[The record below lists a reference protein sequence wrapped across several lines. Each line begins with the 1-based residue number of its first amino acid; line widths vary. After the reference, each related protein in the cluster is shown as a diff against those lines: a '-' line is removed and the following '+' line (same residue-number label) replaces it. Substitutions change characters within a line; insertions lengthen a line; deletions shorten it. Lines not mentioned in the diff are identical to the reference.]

1 MSSLNYFNSIAKD
14 WNKIRVS
21 YFKDELRELAINSVN
36 IKNKTILDLGSGTG
50 FISLRVAKE
59 SNIVF
64 PLDASTNM
72 LKELYASAKKENLT
86 NIYPIKGVAE
96 DLPIFDESIDIIFM
110 NMALHHVANPD
121 KAIKEMFRVLKIGGN
136 VVITDVEEH
145 SGEWAKE
152 EMFDLWL
159 GFSHKQLTIWYEG
172 AGFKNLDIRSTGL
185 KCQGSSS
192 KGEFVNPDIFIAIG
206 EK

>member
-14 WNKIRVS
+14 WNKIRVD

-36 IKNKTILDLGSGTG
+36 IKNKIIVDLGAGTG

-59 SNIVF
+59 SKLVF
-64 PLDASTNM
+64 PIDASTNM
-72 LKELYASAKKENLT
+72 LKELYASAKKEDLT

-96 DLPIFDESIDIIFM
+96 DLPLFDESIDIIFM
-110 NMALHHVANPD
+110 NMALHHVVNAD
-121 KAIKEMFRVLKIGGN
+121 KAIKEMYRVLKPGGK
-136 VVITDVEEH
+136 VIITDVEEH
-145 SGEWAKE
+145 TGEWAKE
-152 EMFDLWL
+152 EMFDVWL
-159 GFSHKQLTIWYEG
+159 GFNHSQLIEWYKE
-172 AGFKNLDIRSTGL
+172 ANFKNIDIKSTGL

-192 KGEFVNPDIFIAIG
+192 KGEYVETGVFIAIG

>member
-96 DLPIFDESIDIIFM
+96 DLPIFDESVDIIFM
-110 NMALHHVANPD
+110 NMALHHVANPN
-121 KAIKEMFRVLKIGGN
+121 KAIKEMFRVLKIGGT

-145 SGEWAKE
+145 SGEW
-152 EMFDLWL
+152 
-159 GFSHKQLTIWYEG
+159 G
-172 AGFKNLDIRSTGL
+172 
-185 KCQGSSS
+185 
-192 KGEFVNPDIFIAIG
+192 
-206 EK
+206 